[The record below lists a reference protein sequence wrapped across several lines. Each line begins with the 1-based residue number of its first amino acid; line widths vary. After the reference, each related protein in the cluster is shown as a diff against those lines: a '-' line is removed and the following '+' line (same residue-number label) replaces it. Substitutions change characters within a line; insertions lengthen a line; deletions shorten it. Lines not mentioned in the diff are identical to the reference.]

1 MRVDVL
7 VLTATGSR
15 PSLDLATLQESTP
28 DDWQAVGVSSSRILL
43 RRLRESSVQPV
54 VLLPYDAGE
63 GTASGLNLLRRI
75 RRSLPEVPVV
85 VAAEAGNVDSA
96 AQAVAAGANDFLVWG
111 GDLPQR
117 IRTLLGKLHG
127 LLEALARNRRLD
139 AQNVQLQ
146 GSLQQRAALV
156 GQSAAV
162 RKMLDQIQA
171 VAKVPRP
178 VLIVGERGTGKE
190 LVARAIH
197 LAGGPAHRP
206 MVTVNCAAFSDT
218 LLESELFGHER
229 GAFTG
234 ADARRHGKFE
244 QADGGTL
251 FLDEIG
257 NMPLPFQEKILR
269 VVEYGTFQ
277 RVGGTEELHSSARV
291 IAATNQDLR
300 EKIAAG
306 EFLPDLYDR
315 LTFET
320 IEVPPLRSRSE
331 DIPVLAQWFLEEFAA
346 EIPGFA
352 GKHLSPAAL
361 AALKRHP
368 FPGNVRELK
377 NTIERA
383 AYRETGSLIEPEDL
397 DLPAEKPAAA
407 GQGGFHEQLE
417 AYAGHLVEEALAKAA
432 GNQAQAARDLQL
444 PYHQFRYYLRK
455 YLGDHDRC
463 LHCGAQHKRTSQ
475 SRS

>member
-7 VLTATGSR
+7 VFR
-15 PSLDLATLQESTP
+15 PSGCRPPLELEILQKSTP
-28 DDWQAVGVSSSRILL
+28 EDWQAIDVSSSRSLL
-43 RRLRESSVQPV
+43 RRLRQAAVQPV
-54 VLLPYDAGE
+54 VILPYDSGDGE
-63 GTASGLNLLRRI
+63 ASGLTLLRQI
-75 RRSLPEVPVV
+75 RRTTPEVPVI
-85 VAAEAGNVDSA
+85 VAAQAGDVDSA
-96 AQAVAAGANDFLVWG
+96 ARAVAAGANDFLVWT

-117 IRTLLGKLHG
+117 IRTLLGKLQV
-127 LLEALARNRRLD
+127 LLEALERGRRLD
-139 AQNVQLQ
+139 EQNVQLCE
-146 GSLQQRAALV
+146 SLQQRAAIV
-156 GQSAAV
+156 GQSEAV
-162 RKMLDQIQA
+162 RHMLDQIQA

-206 MVTVNCAAFSDT
+206 MVTVNCAAFSET

-234 ADARRHGKFE
+234 ADTQRRGKFE

-251 FLDEIG
+251 FLDEVG
-257 NMPLPFQEKILR
+257 NMPLAFQEKILR
-269 VVEYGTFQ
+269 VVEYGTFH
-277 RVGGTEELHSSARV
+277 RIGGTEELRSTARV
-291 IAATNQDLR
+291 IAATNQDLQ

-320 IEVPPLRSRSE
+320 IEVPPLRQRCE
-331 DIPVLAQWFLEEFAA
+331 DIPVLAQWFLQQFAA

-352 GKHLSPAAL
+352 GKRLSPAAL
-361 AALKRHP
+361 AALERHP

-383 AYRETGSLIEPEDL
+383 AYRDTGSLIEPEDL
-397 DLPAEKPAAA
+397 DLPVAEPA
-407 GQGGFHEQLE
+407 QNTRGGFHKRLE
-417 AYAGHLVEEALAKAA
+417 AYTRHLIEEALEQAA
-432 GNQAQAARDLQL
+432 GNQAEAARSLEL

-455 YLGDHDRC
+455 YPAQGRC
-463 LHCGAQHKRTSQ
+463 RHCGAERSGARRTGA
-475 SRS
+475 